1 MSGART
7 ATLIGFGV
15 LAALLLPAVP
25 AHAGGPTS
33 VLLAAPGASATGL
46 YHTDPEYD
54 ELRRLVGIAPA
65 DGAATSSRGDSRPEA
80 ADRIGP
86 YVTVTWL
93 IHDVHVWRV
102 DRIYYEAPGGPWIY
116 TETDELNQAAAREW
130 RTSDD
135 PDRLVRL
142 LAELGLT
149 GSDRA
154 GPVPPPPP
162 EPAGYAAGGSAGEGA
177 AEDSAEAAGAGDA
190 VSVQPAADTD
200 STATSAVSP
209 WWWTTGGLVAGLLLA
224 AGGAA
229 AWSSRRDAD
238 GPPAQELVDL

>member
-7 ATLIGFGV
+7 ATLIAFGV

-33 VLLAAPGASATGL
+33 VLLAAPGASATAL

-65 DGAATSSRGDSRPEA
+65 ADAATSSRGDSRPEA
-80 ADRIGP
+80 AHRAGP

-93 IHDVHVWRV
+93 IHDVDVWRV

-135 PDRLVRL
+135 PDRLLHL

-162 EPAGYAAGGSAGEGA
+162 EPAGYAAGGSAGE
-177 AEDSAEAAGAGDA
+177 DSAEAAGAGDA
-190 VSVQPAADTD
+190 VSAQPAADTE
-200 STATSAVSP
+200 SAATSAVSP

-229 AWSSRRDAD
+229 LWSPRRGAD
-238 GPPAQELVDL
+238 GRPAQELVDL